1 MNYREKIK
9 KIVMFVIVLFYVGVV
24 LWSVLSVPYS
34 YTHIHKDNQITI
46 KPRTHDNTFQILN
59 NYIDIMDIVKKKPTI
74 EIVEEPEIE
83 YKHTSV
89 NMLYQTSAKTYM
101 DYRAI
106 TNKESTQYKLIH
118 SDVITICEDGF
129 LRDTD
134 GFIGVAM
141 GSYFGPIGSRYVCK
155 LDNGKEIKVIKVEA
169 KADQH
174 TVDGFCGSTS
184 YDIIEFVIDT
194 KAIWMQQNKW
204 GNGYIFSGNFNNY
217 DIFNG
222 KIISID
228 KIEVVE
234 K

>member
-1 MNYREKIK
+1 MNYRERMK
-9 KIVMFVIVLFYVGVV
+9 KIVVYVIVLLYVGMI
-24 LWSVLSVPYS
+24 LWGVLSMVRPY
-34 YTHIHKDNQITI
+34 IHKDSE
-46 KPRTHDNTFQILN
+46 
-59 NYIDIMDIVKKKPTI
+59 PTI
-74 EIVEEPEIE
+74 EPATYVNTVQILDDYIGPVDVIESPVETVEEPKVE
-83 YKHTSV
+83 YKYTPV

-106 TNKESTQYKLIH
+106 TNKASAQYKLIH

-129 LRDTD
+129 LRDAD

-174 TVDGFCGSTS
+174 AISGFCGYVA

-194 KAIWMQQNKW
+194 KASWMQQNKW
-204 GNGYIFSGNFNNY
+204 GNGYIFSGNFNNC
-217 DIFNG
+217 DMFKG
-222 KIISID
+222 KIVSID
-228 KIEVVE
+228 KVEVVE